1 MNSKQDSHVDRHKPK
16 FREVNALDV
25 SVKFSPE
32 VARKFARL
40 EAFVHDSP
48 HFDSGL
54 LINLQSLASGKSPC
68 LDEIIPG
75 MAQLASETMRHV
87 QATGDT
93 RAADALSDLISS
105 MFEPK
110 ALTALVDA
118 PSVRV
123 GRK

>member
-1 MNSKQDSHVDRHKPK
+1 MTAKQDSHVERHKPK
-16 FREVNALDV
+16 VRKTDAIDV

-32 VARKFARL
+32 VARNFARL

-54 LINLQSLASGKSPC
+54 LINLQSLASGKAPS
-68 LDEIIPG
+68 LNEIIPE
-75 MAQLASETMRHV
+75 MAQLARETMQHV

-93 RAADALSDLISS
+93 RAADALLDLTSS

-110 ALTALVDA
+110 ALTALIPT
-118 PSVRV
+118 PSLRP